1 MVRLALTRSRTCWSP
16 RNAASPV
23 SSSAATASSRA
34 AHSATTTPSGVSV
47 DPRGVR
53 AISATP
59 ARDSAER
66 TRADTA
72 CWVMPSCREA
82 AFRLPV
88 RATASSISRAFRSG
102 TRSLS
107 GTTQL

>member
-1 MVRLALTRSRTCWSP
+1 MVRLALTRSRVWWSV
-16 RNAASPV
+16 RNAASPA
-23 SSSAATASSRA
+23 SSSRATASSRA
-34 AHSATTTPSGVSV
+34 AHSATTTPSGVRL

-59 ARDSAER
+59 ACASADR

-88 RATASSISRAFRSG
+88 CATASSISRAARSG

-107 GTTQL
+107 GTFPL